1 MTVRPPS
8 LRGRMLWLMLPTLM
22 LAWTAAAVAT
32 YFDAHQEVD
41 ALLDAHLRQSA
52 RLLAAQAELDFDEID
67 VEDDEGSGDRY
78 GTEVA
83 FQVRR
88 SDGGMLVRSANAPPA
103 PLARAAR
110 GFSEATNGGRTWR
123 VYTLS
128 TDHGAIVVHFAEDH
142 AARERIARHL
152 ALRALAP
159 MLVALP
165 VLGLLIWWVT
175 GRSLRPLASV
185 GEEVARRGAD
195 DLSPVSGSVAVP
207 PELQPMV
214 RRLDDLLGRLRES
227 LDSER
232 RFTSHAAHELRTP
245 VAALRAQAEVAA
257 TSPDLGVRAAALA
270 HCVEACDRMT
280 RLVSQLLLLARADES
295 GVVQA
300 ARPCRLDEIVRTV
313 LAELA
318 PDALQSNVEVSL
330 DAPRDE
336 AVVVGDAAL
345 LAALVRNLVDNAVR
359 HGGHEVRVSV
369 RTEAHSVALDV
380 ADDGPGVPEHA
391 LPQLGR
397 RFYRA
402 PEARGAGSGLGL
414 SIVARIAQL
423 HRATMACANGAD
435 GRGFQVRVA
444 FPR

>member
-1 MTVRPPS
+1 MTVRPAS
-8 LRGRMLWLMLPTLM
+8 LRGRLLWLLLPALA
-22 LAWTAAAVAT
+22 LAWTVAAVAT
-32 YFDAHQEVD
+32 YFDAHREVD

-52 RLLAAQAELDFDEID
+52 RLLAAQAELDFDDID
-67 VEDDEGSGDRY
+67 VEDEDDPDDHY

-88 SDGGMLVRSANAPPA
+88 ADGTVLVRSANAPRTA
-103 PLARAAR
+103 FSGGKR
-110 GFSEATNGGRTWR
+110 GFSEAATGGRRWR

-128 TDHGAIVVHFAEDH
+128 TGHGAVVVHFAEDH
-142 AARERIARHL
+142 VTRERIARRL

-165 VLGLLIWWVT
+165 LLGLLIWWLT

-195 DLSPVSGSVAVP
+195 DLTPVSGDRVMP
-207 PELQPMV
+207 TELRPLV
-214 RRLDDLLGRLRES
+214 GRLDDLLGRIRES

-257 TSPDLGVRAAALA
+257 TARDPAVRAAALA
-270 HCVEACDRMT
+270 HSIEACDRMT
-280 RLVSQLLLLARADES
+280 RLVSQLLLLARADET
-295 GVVQA
+295 GTVRDPQA
-300 ARPCRLDEIVRTV
+300 CRLDEIARTV
-313 LAELA
+313 LAEIVPEA
-318 PDALQSNVEVSL
+318 TRANVTVSL
-330 DAPRDE
+330 EAADE
-336 AVVVGDAAL
+336 VLVSGDAAL
-345 LAALVRNLVDNAVR
+345 LEALLRNLVDNSVR
-359 HGGHEVRVSV
+359 HGGGAVRVTL
-369 RTEAHSVALDV
+369 RPEAGTVVLEV
-380 ADDGPGVPEHA
+380 ADDGPGVPPEA

-397 RFYRA
+397 RFYRV
-402 PEARGAGSGLGL
+402 PGAVGTGSGLGL

-423 HRATMACANGAD
+423 HGATMTCANRPG
-435 GRGFQVRVA
+435 GHGFRVRVA